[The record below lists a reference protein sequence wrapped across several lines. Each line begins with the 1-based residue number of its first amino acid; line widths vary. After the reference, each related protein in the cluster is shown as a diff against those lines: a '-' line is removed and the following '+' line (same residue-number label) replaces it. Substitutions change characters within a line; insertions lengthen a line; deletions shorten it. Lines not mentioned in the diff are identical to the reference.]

1 MQLLSLLLMKKARNN
16 ISRLKYL
23 TFITSLVLAGVIVLQ
38 FYWLYTSYTEQ
49 QSRFKAD
56 IENALTATAIKIQVE
71 SSLQHT
77 SIPGID
83 SLRKKGISDIVSKAV
98 GKLPREM
105 LKGRQNAGE
114 KLSIRLN
121 AVDLTAEEIG
131 SLIASIKENSAA
143 VNESAFV
150 VQNLVADTA
159 IYHKTDLT
167 RYVALFKEELD
178 KRVITTPFEMALT
191 DYAGT
196 ITIATCDTGDFRKIP
211 LQSSAGDFSHSFL
224 PDDLNLKVAFPDANL
239 YLVKRMA
246 WIMSVTIL
254 LVLIGSVS
262 LSYLLLLFFRQKKLA
277 DMRNDFMN
285 NMTHELK
292 TPISAVA
299 VALEMVL
306 DKRHQVP
313 EDKKARYLG
322 IAQGELKRLNLLVE
336 NVLRTASFEHNEIT
350 IAPEAIEVKTWLEEV
365 NANMLPVLETKNA
378 VTAIHVDPE
387 YMAAF
392 LDRTHFTNVMQNLI
406 ENALKY
412 NDKEMPEIT
421 ISAVQ
426 AEGGVIF
433 RVKDN
438 GMGIPDAY
446 HEQVFDKFFRVPHGD
461 RHDIKGYGL
470 GLSYVRS
477 VVMLHQGKVSVTS
490 VVDEGSTFH
499 IFIPVKTIYS

>member
-1 MQLLSLLLMKKARNN
+1 MNKAKNKIN
-16 ISRLKYL
+16 RLKYL
-23 TFITSLVLAGVIVLQ
+23 TVITAIVLTGVIVLQ

-49 QSRFKAD
+49 KSRFKAD
-56 IENALTATAIKIQVE
+56 IENALTAVAINIQVE
-71 SSLQHT
+71 SSLQNT
-77 SIPGID
+77 SIPGMD
-83 SLRKKGISDIVSKAV
+83 SLRKKGISNIVSKVV
-98 GKLPREM
+98 GKLPKELM
-105 LKGRQNAGE
+105 EGKEHSGG
-114 KLSIRLN
+114 KFSIRLN
-121 AVDLTAEEIG
+121 AEDLSPEEIG
-131 SLIASIKENSAA
+131 NLITAIKENPAA
-143 VNESAFV
+143 VNESGFV
-150 VQNLVADTA
+150 VQNLIVDSIA
-159 IYHKTDLT
+159 YRKTDLA
-167 RYVALFKEELD
+167 RYVALFKEELE
-178 KRVITTPFEMALT
+178 KRVITTPFEMALA
-191 DYAGT
+191 DSAGI
-196 ITIATCDTGDFRKIP
+196 ITAATCAADDFLKIP
-211 LQSSAGDFSHSFL
+211 LQSSSGNFNHSFL
-224 PDDLNLKVAFPDANL
+224 AGNLHLKVAFPEANL

-254 LVLIGSVS
+254 LVLIGSAS

-313 EDKKARYLG
+313 EDKKARYLS

-350 IAPEAIEVKTWLEEV
+350 IAPEAIEVKTWFEEV

-378 VTAIHVDPE
+378 ISTINVDPE
-387 YMAAF
+387 YLVAF

-412 NDKEMPEIT
+412 NDKEIPLIT
-421 ISAVQ
+421 ISAGQ

-433 RVKDN
+433 TVEDN
-438 GMGIPDAY
+438 GMGIPGIY
-446 HEQVFDKFFRVPHGD
+446 REQVFDKFFRVPHGD

-470 GLSYVRS
+470 GLSYVKS
-477 VVMLHQGKVSVTS
+477 VVLLHQGKVSVTS
-490 VVDEGSTFH
+490 VVGEGSTFH
-499 IFIPVKTIYS
+499 IFIPVKTIHS